1 VTVRPDLDALR
12 AAGFSAV
19 RAAQIAATIPR
30 LDAALHGAHAATP
43 TLTFV
48 VPGRIE
54 VFGKHTDYCGG
65 ESLLCAVDRGFTVRV
80 APRPDHLVRV
90 LDLGRAWD
98 TIVALEP
105 SAAAPPG
112 SWGNYVATVARRL
125 STNFPTA
132 RTGCDIAFESDLPSA
147 AGLSSSSALIVA
159 CAKAIIAV
167 NAIHRTAEWS
177 TAIGTIEEEAAY
189 LGTVENGADFGALA
203 GVTGVGTFGGSEDH
217 AAILSARPAA
227 LVRLGFAPV
236 RRLGVLSV
244 PSDHVFVVG
253 VSGVVADK
261 TGSARERYNA
271 VSARARELV
280 ALWNSAQGTDHASL
294 AAVLTAAP
302 GAEERLHTYIETDVC
317 DAVRRAALHDR
328 LTHFT
333 REWRTHIPAAAAAL
347 AAGDL
352 SAFGVAASASHHDGA
367 ALLGNGVAQT
377 DTLQR
382 LAMEQGAA
390 AASAFGAGFG
400 GSVWALVSRTYA
412 TAFAKRW
419 LDAYRAAHPERA
431 TRAATFLT
439 EAGPAL
445 QQW

>member
-1 VTVRPDLDALR
+1 MNAAPDIAALR
-12 AAGFSAV
+12 AAGYTAE
-19 RAAQIAATIPR
+19 RATTITAAIPR
-30 LDAALHGAHAATP
+30 LDEALRGAHAAAP

-80 APRPDHLVRV
+80 APRPDNIVRV

-98 TIVALEP
+98 TIVALDP
-105 SAAAPPG
+105 SAVAPPG

-125 STNFPTA
+125 SANFPEA
-132 RTGCDIAFESDLPSA
+132 RTGCDIAFLSDLPSA

-167 NAIHRTAEWS
+167 NGIDRTAAWA
-177 TAIGTIEEEAAY
+177 TAIGTIEDEAAY
-189 LGTVENGADFGALA
+189 LGTVENGADFGALR

-217 AAILSARPAA
+217 AAILGSRPGA
-227 LVRLGFAPV
+227 LVRMGFAPV
-236 RRLGVLSV
+236 RRIGVVPL

-280 ALWNSAQGTDHASL
+280 ALWNQAHGTQLVSL
-294 AAVLTAAP
+294 AAVLATAPEASE
-302 GAEERLHTYIETDVC
+302 ALHTLIEMTVELADHR
-317 DAVRRAALHDR
+317 AVLHAR
-328 LTHFT
+328 LTQFT
-333 REWRTHIPAAAAAL
+333 RELTTHIPAAAAAL

-352 SAFGVAASASHHDGA
+352 TAFGAAAAASHREGASM
-367 ALLGNGVAQT
+367 LGNGVPET
-377 DTLQR
+377 DALQR
-382 LAMEQGAA
+382 LAVHHGAV

-400 GSVWALVSRTYA
+400 GSVWALVPRMYA

-419 LDAYRAAHPERA
+419 LDAFRAAHPERA
-431 TRAATFLT
+431 GRAATFVT
-439 EAGPAL
+439 EAGPSL
-445 QQW
+445 QRW